1 MSEYVLLLIATVV
14 LPVAALVAIVM
25 WFVRRTKRNSGSPSP

>member
-14 LPVAALVAIVM
+14 LPVAALVGIVM
-25 WFVRRTKRNSGSPSP
+25 WLVRRTKRGVGGRSR